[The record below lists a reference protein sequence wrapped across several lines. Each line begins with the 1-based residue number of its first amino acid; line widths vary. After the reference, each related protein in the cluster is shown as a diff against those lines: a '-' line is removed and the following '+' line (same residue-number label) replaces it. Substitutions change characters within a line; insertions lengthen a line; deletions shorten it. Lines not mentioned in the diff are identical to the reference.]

1 MVINELHEEESRW
14 FAIYTKYKCE
24 KFVAEHLE
32 RKDIESYV
40 PIIKKTKHY
49 ASRKKEFEVPL
60 INCYVFVKIVKKD
73 FVPVLET
80 EYVMKF
86 LKIGKDL
93 IAIPEEEIN
102 LLKRIVG
109 ELDVPVSLSERNFKV
124 GQKVEVI
131 GGHLTG
137 IHGVLVEEKNNHS
150 FVVELQNIGIALQV
164 DVDRNLLRPI
174 H

>member
-1 MVINELHEEESRW
+1 MAINDLHESEARW
-14 FAIYTKYKCE
+14 FAVYTKYKCE
-24 KFVAEHLE
+24 KFVSDHLG

-49 ASRKKEFEVPL
+49 SSRKKEYEIPL
-60 INCYVFVKIVKKD
+60 INCYVFVKIIKQE
-73 FVPVLET
+73 FVSVLET

-109 ELDVPVSLSERNFKV
+109 EIDTEILVSELDFKK

-164 DVDRNLLRPI
+164 DVDRNLLRLVN
-174 H
+174 